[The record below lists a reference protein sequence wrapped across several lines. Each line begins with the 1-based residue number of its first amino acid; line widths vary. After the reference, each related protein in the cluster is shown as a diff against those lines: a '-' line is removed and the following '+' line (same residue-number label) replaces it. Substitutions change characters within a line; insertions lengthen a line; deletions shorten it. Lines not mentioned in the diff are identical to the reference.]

1 MQEQKINNEDGI
13 LLSRGSTRAHQPEI
27 YSISDIR
34 GLELENKN
42 KAVFSDRALNIE
54 AANNL
59 SKSTKMNKI

>member
-1 MQEQKINNEDGI
+1 
-13 LLSRGSTRAHQPEI
+13 
-27 YSISDIR
+27 
-34 GLELENKN
+34 LELENKN